1 MQATS
6 EKWGQRRRGLETRK
20 AANHHHK
27 TCKYRD
33 MVDGEAARL
42 LERWV
47 VMGLMGKRTIE
58 DDSRMPGSRAEWA
71 PVPRAAPHP
80 HGWFPPRG

>member
-1 MQATS
+1 
-6 EKWGQRRRGLETRK
+6 
-20 AANHHHK
+20 
-27 TCKYRD
+27 

-58 DDSRMPGSRAEWA
+58 DDSRIPGSRAEWA